1 MFKVSQASNSAT
13 PDMKY
18 FTSSS
23 DPSSLKMHM
32 KLFEDEDWM
41 WKVLSEKC
49 PASPDSLV
57 G

>member
-41 WKVLSEKC
+41 WKVLSSAWKSVQHVL
-49 PASPDSLV
+49 AR
-57 G
+57 